1 MAIPYIKNDKVKFR
15 LRKKITGHSL
25 VEICGLNKYK
35 KCGDVVLQLLKFYE
49 PKIDEKYRFRGNNA
63 EQLARIYYTKRL
75 GFEIKFYT
83 EEELKDC
90 YYDVFQDD
98 DNFGGVPDIEI
109 PSQDFLVEV
118 KSKSMK
124 DYQEIAINGKLP
136 LDEVYQGMYYA
147 YKRNLPKF
155 RMFYVFYDVETENIL
170 FSGGKPTTYQ
180 NVKIFEKEFDVD
192 REDIEGK
199 MNFALSYYNW
209 CYINGFVPLE
219 DISDNILIEMGLKN
233 KDGK

>member
-1 MAIPYIKNDKVKFR
+1 MAKPYIKNDKVKFR

-35 KCGDVVLQLLKFYE
+35 KCGDVVLQLLGFYE
-49 PKIDEKYRFRGNNA
+49 PKFDEKYRFRGNNA
-63 EQLARIYYTKRL
+63 EQLARIYYTKKL
-75 GFEIKFYT
+75 GFEIIFHT
-83 EEELKDC
+83 EEELKKC
-90 YYDVFQDD
+90 YYDVFKDD
-98 DNFGGVPDIEI
+98 DYFGGVPDIEI
-109 PSQDFLVEV
+109 PSKSFLVEV

-124 DYQEIAINGKLP
+124 DYEEIVTNGNLP

-147 YKRNLPKF
+147 YKRNFPKF

-170 FSGGKPTTYQ
+170 FNGGKPTTYQ

-199 MNFALSYYNW
+199 MKHALQYYNW
-209 CYINGFVPLE
+209 CYTNGFVPLE
-219 DISDNILIEMGLKN
+219 DISEKVLIEMGLKN